1 MPKFTFATE
10 EEGFDSH
17 IEKSIRGYLDLY
29 SDVLKFSQY
38 FVEDG
43 TTVIDIGCSTGK
55 MLRAMKEQNQT
66 FAPDCMYKGIELEE
80 DFFPF
85 LNDDENLSFVKGD
98 VRSFDWQTS
107 ANNCSMVVSLF
118 TLQFI
123 PKKDRQV
130 IVDQIYGAL
139 QKGGSFIFSE
149 KCLSGTAQLEEMMT
163 FSYYDWKRRYFEP
176 EDILNKEQKLR
187 HMMKPLRV
195 SELFAML
202 EQAGFKEYQTF
213 WRNFN
218 FVGIIALKDE

>member
-1 MPKFTFATE
+1 
-10 EEGFDSH
+10 
-17 IEKSIRGYLDLY
+17 
-29 SDVLKFSQY
+29 
-38 FVEDG
+38 
-43 TTVIDIGCSTGK
+43 
-55 MLRAMKEQNQT
+55 
-66 FAPDCMYKGIELEE
+66 
-80 DFFPF
+80 
-85 LNDDENLSFVKGD
+85 
-98 VRSFDWQTS
+98 
-107 ANNCSMVVSLF
+107 MVVSLF